1 MKRVFGLLLLT
12 WTTAAPYQEQPAQ
25 QVWTGKLSDS
35 MCGASHQTRAVA
47 ANMSDRECIF
57 ECIKALAKYVLVDE
71 QQQVIP
77 IATQDAAG
85 LPLYAGRAVKITG
98 EWKNGAIAVTKVE
111 PIPITK

>member
-25 QVWTGKLSDS
+25 QVWTGTLSDS
-35 MCGASHQTRAVA
+35 MCGASHQMRAAA

-71 QQQVIP
+71 QQQVLP

-98 EWKNGAIAVTKVE
+98 EWKDGAIVATKVE
-111 PIPITK
+111 VKPQGN

>member
-1 MKRVFGLLLLT
+1 MKRFFGLLLLT
-12 WTTAAPYQEQPAQ
+12 WTTVAPCQEQQTQ
-25 QVWTGKLSDS
+25 QIWTGKLSDS
-35 MCGASHQTRAVA
+35 MCGASHQTMAAA

-85 LPLYAGRAVKITG
+85 LPLYAGRAVKVTG
-98 EWKNGAIAVTKVE
+98 EWKNGAIVVTKVE